1 MSLQAKSKLV
11 DMSPHSSHGNF
22 QLTTTE
28 VSKKAFLQ
36 KIVAQSKQPFCSSLY
51 MYKSYLVRFIA
62 LGQTGGC

>member
-1 MSLQAKSKLV
+1 MLLQAKSKLV
-11 DMSPHSSHGNF
+11 DMSPHSSHGNS

-51 MYKSYLVRFIA
+51 KSYLVRFIA